1 MTKITVESLA
11 KQLKVSSAEV
21 LKCLESIGVFVP
33 NAKAAMEMDE
43 IRKVCVKLT
52 GKEPRFRRPAG
63 KNPTEPVKKQE
74 PKAEAPKAEAP
85 KAEAPKAEAPKVEAP
100 KAEAPKAEAPKAEAP
115 KAEAPKAEAPKAEAP
130 KAEAP
135 KTEAPKPRENAP
147 VKNENRAGTAAPK
160 AEHDNKERPQSQ
172 RYERPQGQ
180 RSDRPQGQRYD
191 RSQGQSGDRP
201 QGQRYDRPQG
211 QRSDRPQGQRYD
223 RSQNQSGDRPQG
235 QRYDRSQ
242 NQSGDRPQGQ
252 RYDRSQNQSGDRP
265 QGQRYDR
272 SQNQSGD
279 RPQGQR
285 YDRSQNQSGDRPQG
299 QRYDR
304 PQGQRSDRPQGQRS
318 DRPQGQRSDRPYNNN
333 RPGGMRPQGARNNRP
348 SDELAIP
355 EAPKE
360 VTTVEKPKK
369 TERMRRDKEKDK
381 ERAKNAAQ
389 DNFGRKHKNLMPVS
403 EDDVVV
409 KNRAKKAPKPVQKPQ
424 EVEEEIKVVQLP
436 PVMTVRE
443 FADMVKKP
451 VTQIIKSLMLKGK
464 LMGQNDDL
472 DYEQAEALAL
482 DMDILAEPMQEEDI
496 FKEYMEQT
504 DAPESLKSRPPVVVV
519 MGHVD
524 HGKTSLL
531 DAIRKTKV
539 TAGEAGG
546 ITQHIGASVVS
557 INGRKITFLD
567 TPGHEAFTAMRMR
580 GAQVTDIAILV
591 VAADDGIMPQTIEA
605 INHAKAAGVQIIVA
619 INKMD
624 KPEANPDHVKQQLT
638 EYELIPEEWGGST
651 ICVPVSAKS
660 GEGIDTLL
668 EMILLVADMEE
679 YKANPDRPATGH
691 VIEAQLDKGRGVV
704 ATALVQNGTLHIGD
718 SIVVGKAYGKIKAMN
733 DDTGKKVKT
742 AGPSMAVEILGLSEV
757 PTAGEQFFVTP
768 GEREARQLAEKVSAR
783 DREKLIEGTKKVSL
797 ESLFDQIQAGSMKEL
812 NILVKADVQGSVEAV
827 RQSLEKLSNDQVA
840 LRIIHGGV
848 GAINESDVT
857 LAAASNS
864 IIIGFNVRPD
874 AGAKAVAEREKV
886 DMRLYRV
893 IYDAIEDIDAAMK
906 GMLDPEYQEKI
917 TGHAEVRQVFKAS
930 GIGTI
935 AGSYVTDGKIAR
947 GNKVRLVRDGIVIY
961 EGELDSLRRFKDD
974 VKEVAANYECGIM
987 LKSYSDIKEGDIIEA
1002 FVMEEIKRS

>member
-63 KNPTEPVKKQE
+63 KNPAEPAKKQE
-74 PKAEAPKAEAP
+74 PKAEAAPKAEVPKAEAPKAEVPKAEAPKAEAP
-85 KAEAPKAEAPKVEAP
+85 KAEAPKAEATKAEAPKAEAPKVEAP
-100 KAEAPKAEAPKAEAP
+100 KAEAPKVEAPKAEAP
-115 KAEAPKAEAPKAEAP
+115 KVEAPKAEAPKVEAPKAEAPKAEAP

-147 VKNENRAGTAAPK
+147 VKNENRVGTAAPRT
-160 AEHDNKERPQSQ
+160 ERDNKE
-172 RYERPQGQ
+172 
-180 RSDRPQGQRYD
+180 
-191 RSQGQSGDRP
+191 RP

-235 QRYDRSQ
+235 QRY
-242 NQSGDRPQGQ
+242 
-252 RYDRSQNQSGDRP
+252 
-265 QGQRYDR
+265 
-272 SQNQSGD
+272 
-279 RPQGQR
+279 
-285 YDRSQNQSGDRPQG
+285 
-299 QRYDR
+299 
-304 PQGQRSDRPQGQRS
+304 DRPQGQRS

-389 DNFGRKHKNLMPVS
+389 DNFGRKHKNLMPVGED

-464 LMGQNDDL
+464 MTGQNDDL

-827 RQSLEKLSNDQVA
+827 RQSLEKLSNDQVV

-893 IYDAIEDIDAAMK
+893 IYDAIEDIEAAMK

-961 EGELDSLRRFKDD
+961 EGELESLRRFKDD

>member
-63 KNPTEPVKKQE
+63 KNPAEPAKKQE
-74 PKAEAPKAEAP
+74 PKAEAAPKAEMPKAEAPKAEATLKAEAPKAEAPKAEAPKAEAPKAEAPKAEVPKAEAPKAEAP

-100 KAEAPKAEAPKAEAP
+100 KAEAPKVEAPKVEV
-115 KAEAPKAEAPKAEAP
+115 PKAEAP

-147 VKNENRAGTAAPK
+147 VKNENRVGTAAPRT
-160 AEHDNKERPQSQ
+160 ERDNKE
-172 RYERPQGQ
+172 
-180 RSDRPQGQRYD
+180 
-191 RSQGQSGDRP
+191 RP

-235 QRYDRSQ
+235 QRY
-242 NQSGDRPQGQ
+242 
-252 RYDRSQNQSGDRP
+252 
-265 QGQRYDR
+265 
-272 SQNQSGD
+272 
-279 RPQGQR
+279 
-285 YDRSQNQSGDRPQG
+285 
-299 QRYDR
+299 
-304 PQGQRSDRPQGQRS
+304 DRPQGQRS

-389 DNFGRKHKNLMPVS
+389 DNFGRKHKNLMPVGED

-464 LMGQNDDL
+464 MMGQNDDL

-638 EYELIPEEWGGST
+638 EYDLIPEEWGGST

-733 DDTGKKVKT
+733 DDNGKKVKT

-827 RQSLEKLSNDQVA
+827 RQSLEKLSNDQVV

-893 IYDAIEDIDAAMK
+893 IYDAIEDIEAAMK

-961 EGELDSLRRFKDD
+961 EGELESLRRFKDD

>member
-63 KNPTEPVKKQE
+63 KNPAEPAKKQE
-74 PKAEAPKAEAP
+74 PKAEAAPKAEAPKAEAPKAEATLKAEAPKAEAPKAEAPKAEAPKAEAPKAEVPKAEAPKAEAP

-100 KAEAPKAEAPKAEAP
+100 KAEAPKVEAPKVEV
-115 KAEAPKAEAPKAEAP
+115 PKAEAP

-147 VKNENRAGTAAPK
+147 VKNENRVGTAAPRT
-160 AEHDNKERPQSQ
+160 ERDNKE
-172 RYERPQGQ
+172 
-180 RSDRPQGQRYD
+180 
-191 RSQGQSGDRP
+191 RP

-235 QRYDRSQ
+235 QRYDRPQGQRS
-242 NQSGDRPQGQ
+242 DRPQGQ
-252 RYDRSQNQSGDRP
+252 RY
-265 QGQRYDR
+265 
-272 SQNQSGD
+272 
-279 RPQGQR
+279 
-285 YDRSQNQSGDRPQG
+285 
-299 QRYDR
+299 
-304 PQGQRSDRPQGQRS
+304 DRPQGQRS

-389 DNFGRKHKNLMPVS
+389 DNFGRKHKNLMPVGED

-464 LMGQNDDL
+464 MMGQNDDL

-638 EYELIPEEWGGST
+638 EYDLIPEEWGGST

-718 SIVVGKAYGKIKAMN
+718 SIVVGKAYGKIKAM
-733 DDTGKKVKT
+733 
-742 AGPSMAVEILGLSEV
+742 
-757 PTAGEQFFVTP
+757 
-768 GEREARQLAEKVSAR
+768 
-783 DREKLIEGTKKVSL
+783 
-797 ESLFDQIQAGSMKEL
+797 
-812 NILVKADVQGSVEAV
+812 KAMLPYLPKY
-827 RQSLEKLSNDQVA
+827 RY
-840 LRIIHGGV
+840 
-848 GAINESDVT
+848 
-857 LAAASNS
+857 
-864 IIIGFNVRPD
+864 IG
-874 AGAKAVAEREKV
+874 
-886 DMRLYRV
+886 
-893 IYDAIEDIDAAMK
+893 
-906 GMLDPEYQEKI
+906 Q
-917 TGHAEVRQVFKAS
+917 
-930 GIGTI
+930 
-935 AGSYVTDGKIAR
+935 
-947 GNKVRLVRDGIVIY
+947 
-961 EGELDSLRRFKDD
+961 
-974 VKEVAANYECGIM
+974 
-987 LKSYSDIKEGDIIEA
+987 
-1002 FVMEEIKRS
+1002 

>member
-63 KNPTEPVKKQE
+63 KNPAEPAKKQE
-74 PKAEAPKAEAP
+74 PKAEAAPKAEVPKAEAPKAEATLKAEAPKAEAPKAEAPKAEAPKAEAPKAEVPKAEAPKAEAP

-100 KAEAPKAEAPKAEAP
+100 KAEAPKAEAPKVEV
-115 KAEAPKAEAPKAEAP
+115 PKAEAP

-147 VKNENRAGTAAPK
+147 VKNENRVGTAAPRT
-160 AEHDNKERPQSQ
+160 ERDNKE
-172 RYERPQGQ
+172 
-180 RSDRPQGQRYD
+180 
-191 RSQGQSGDRP
+191 RP

-211 QRSDRPQGQRYD
+211 QRS
-223 RSQNQSGDRPQG
+223 
-235 QRYDRSQ
+235 
-242 NQSGDRPQGQ
+242 
-252 RYDRSQNQSGDRP
+252 
-265 QGQRYDR
+265 
-272 SQNQSGD
+272 D

-318 DRPQGQRSDRPYNNN
+318 DRPYNNN
-333 RPGGMRPQGARNNRP
+333 RPSGTRPQGARNNRP

-389 DNFGRKHKNLMPVS
+389 DNFGRKHKNLMPVGED

-464 LMGQNDDL
+464 MMGQNDDL

-638 EYELIPEEWGGST
+638 EYDLIPEEWGGST

-827 RQSLEKLSNDQVA
+827 RQSLEKLSNDQVV

-893 IYDAIEDIDAAMK
+893 IYDAIEDIEAAMK

-961 EGELDSLRRFKDD
+961 EGELESLRRFKDD